1 MILVCWQLKLLLK
14 QSDLIKG
21 LFMKKLFGVTVAM
34 VTPFD
39 GNDNVDTQALSALTE
54 MLVTKKVDCLYPCG
68 TTGEMLRLSAQE
80 RKTVAKTVVETANQ
94 RLPVFIHVG
103 AMTLNETLELAKH
116 AVEIGADG
124 IGVVTPQFFGATDRE
139 LENYFVTVANS
150 VPDDFPVYLYNI
162 PQCAANNIK
171 PELAAKVQ
179 QQCKNVIGIKY
190 SFADN
195 NTTLNYLAV
204 ADDFSVLHGYDKLFL
219 GLLDAG
225 CDGTVSG
232 CACVFPE
239 PFVNMYKAYIAGHYQ
254 EAKRWQTFCVKFSD
268 ALKSGANMAI
278 FKSAL
283 TQRGLTGG
291 HMRLPQLDLLP
302 EENQAL
308 KVSLTALCKEAGI
321 TFSLN

>member
-1 MILVCWQLKLLLK
+1 
-14 QSDLIKG
+14 
-21 LFMKKLFGVTVAM
+21 MKKLFGVTVAM

-39 GNDNVDTQALSALTE
+39 AKDQVDIKALSALTE
-54 MLVTKKVDCLYPCG
+54 MLVTQGVDCLYPCG
-68 TTGEMLRLSAQE
+68 TTGEMLRLSALE
-80 RKTVAKTVVETANQ
+80 RKNVAKTVVETANK

-103 AMTLNETLELAKH
+103 AMTLHETIELAKH

-139 LENYFVTVANS
+139 LENYFVTVAKS
-150 VPDDFPVYLYNI
+150 VPDNFPVYLYNI

-171 PELAAKVQ
+171 PALAAKIQ

-195 NTTLNYLAV
+195 NTTLSYLAV
-204 ADDFSVLHGYDKLFL
+204 AEGFSVLHGYDKLFL

-239 PFVNMYKAYIAGHYQ
+239 PFVNMYKAYIAGNYQ
-254 EAKRWQTFCVKFSD
+254 DAKQWQQFCVKFSD

-283 TQRGLTGG
+283 TMRGLDGG

-302 EENQAL
+302 EENQQL
-308 KVSLTALCKEAGI
+308 KENLTLLCKEAGI

>member
-1 MILVCWQLKLLLK
+1 
-14 QSDLIKG
+14 
-21 LFMKKLFGVTVAM
+21 MKKLFGVTVAM

-39 GNDNVDTQALSALTE
+39 SNDQVDIKALSTLTE
-54 MLVTKKVDCLYPCG
+54 MLVTKGVDCLYPCG
-68 TTGEMLRLSAQE
+68 TTGEMLRLSALE
-80 RKTVAKTVVETANQ
+80 RKNVAKTVVETANK

-103 AMTLNETLELAKH
+103 AMTLNETIELARH

-124 IGVVTPQFFGATDRE
+124 IGVVTPQFFGATDKE

-150 VPDDFPVYLYNI
+150 VPDNFPVYLYNI

-195 NTTLNYLAV
+195 NTTLSYLAV
-204 ADDFSVLHGYDKLFL
+204 SAGFSVLHGYDKLFL

-239 PFVNMYKAYIAGHYQ
+239 PFVNMYKAYIAGNYQ
-254 EAKRWQTFCVKFSD
+254 EAKQWQQFCVKFSD

-283 TQRGLTGG
+283 TLRGLDGG
-291 HMRLPQLDLLP
+291 YMRLPQLNLLP
-302 EENQAL
+302 EENQQL
-308 KVSLTALCKEAGI
+308 KESLSQLCKEADI